1 MKSYSIKPKT
11 RKYVKDMGFY
21 QLQEIYVTNTGH
33 TGLGALKQL
42 RKN

>member
-1 MKSYSIKPKT
+1 
-11 RKYVKDMGFY
+11 MGFY

-42 RKN
+42 RKSYSIKQMKQQMNLLEIT